1 MAEELQ
7 EDTPSVRY
15 YYPMSYDNLGAS
27 LLKMLK
33 LAKEFGQPIGM
44 MVNQANLIVDPSSET
59 SPSHLDLL
67 IEYCAAKQF
76 DEKQEEKFIT
86 EYYGS
91 AEGREAAQA
100 FGESSDITWSVFR
113 HASKKLDKRWHEGT
127 LKEKSGIILD

>member
-1 MAEELQ
+1 MAEEPQ
-7 EDTPSVRY
+7 EEIPNVHY
-15 YYPMSYDNLGAS
+15 YYPTSDEHLGTS
-27 LLKMLK
+27 LLNMLK
-33 LAKEFGQPIGM
+33 SAKKFGEPIGM
-44 MVNQANLIVDPSSET
+44 MVNQQDLIVET
-59 SPSHLDLL
+59 GNKKAPSHLDLL
-67 IEYCAAKQF
+67 IENCAAKQF